1 MEILIAVLSFLLGG
15 VSVAYAIR
23 SSRLSRLQ
31 AEILGKLDQSHV
43 RLRKLQDATA
53 ELEVREKIGCIR
65 GNAGRL
71 QAAVELRRTAKTT
84 TVREEAISSIQRD
97 RELVVQ
103 DSRAVLPIIELAP
116 ESLQIEFKNAVLYA
130 MEILSQTGQAEHL
143 WQLRTAIAEY
153 AHRIEVAA
161 AARLHS
167 LVEQSMALTA
177 GHRGSAEVSSDLFS
191 SVFQS
196 SVRVIFDW
204 ERMAS
209 EKWPVRLEVFDQL
222 DDISSWYL
230 PWNVD
235 HEGREVR
242 FDHADAHPIQLSAV
256 PAYLSGFDE
265 ARREKVNA
273 LARAMGDNSK
283 SGHPNQ
289 IVAVT
294 YALPS
299 GRRLVLDGSH
309 RTSGLM
315 IARAPFKLLAF
326 TVYGPLEGTIV
337 PELRHWES
345 VSHTATRSSRLL
357 PP

>member
-1 MEILIAVLSFLLGG
+1 MDILTTALSFLLGG

-23 SSRLSRLQ
+23 GSRLSRLQ
-31 AEILGKLDQSHV
+31 ADILEKLDQSHV

-71 QAAVELRRTAKTT
+71 QAAVERRRTAKIR
-84 TVREEAISSIQRD
+84 TVGDDAISSIQRD

-116 ESLQIEFKNAVLYA
+116 ESLQIEYKNAVLYA
-130 MEILSQTGQAEHL
+130 MDILSQTGQDEHL
-143 WQLRTAIAEY
+143 GQLRTAIAEY
-153 AHRIEVAA
+153 AHRIEVSA
-161 AARLHS
+161 AAR
-167 LVEQSMALTA
+167 
-177 GHRGSAEVSSDLFS
+177 
-191 SVFQS
+191 
-196 SVRVIFDW
+196 
-204 ERMAS
+204 
-209 EKWPVRLEVFDQL
+209 
-222 DDISSWYL
+222 L

-242 FDHADAHPIQLSAV
+242 FDNADARPIQLSAI
-256 PAYLSGFDE
+256 PAHLSGFDE

-273 LARAMGDNSK
+273 LARAMGDNTK
-283 SGHPNQ
+283 SGHPSQ

-299 GRRLVLDGSH
+299 GRRLVLDGTH

-345 VSHTATRSSRLL
+345 VLNTASQSSRLL